1 MIRVLPVLALSSLVA
16 CAADGT
22 PWSGEGLPAEFV
34 LYAPNEGVHPD
45 RSVLEDPANPFAEGA
60 LTDDT
65 LWKLQSSGGAVA
77 AFYAWA
83 TRNARGATGERQ
95 YYAAVDLRTIFER
108 GLAAEADLPAIK
120 DVTIAA
126 FTAVLTY
133 FPDAVTYDKTGTIA
147 YELATP
153 SLIAVL
159 DLGGSVEGWVLVMTP
174 DGKTV
179 AVKR

>member
-1 MIRVLPVLALSSLVA
+1 MIRVFVALALVG

-22 PWSGEGLPAEFV
+22 PWSGEALPAEFV
-34 LYAPNEGVHPD
+34 LHSPNEGVHPD
-45 RSVLEDPANPFAEGA
+45 RSVLEDPANPFADGD
-60 LTDDT
+60 LTDAT
-65 LWKLQSSGGAVA
+65 LWQLQSSGGAVA

-83 TRNARGATGERQ
+83 TRNARGANGERQ
-95 YYAAVDLRTIFER
+95 YYAALDLRTIYER

-153 SLIAVL
+153 SLQAII
-159 DLGGSVEGWVLVMTP
+159 DLGGSVSGWVLVMTP